1 MSNLTEVIAKKV
13 FSARSVANLDILE
26 LSRLSD
32 LSPEVIT
39 LVEDGKYRPTPEE
52 LIRLTDALNV
62 KPSDLLS

>member
-13 FSARSVANLDILE
+13 FSARSVANLDIPE

-52 LIRLTDALNV
+52 LIRLTDALSL

>member
-39 LVEDGKYRPTPEE
+39 LVEDGKYRPTPDE

>member
-52 LIRLTDALNV
+52 LIRLTDALNL

>member
-1 MSNLTEVIAKKV
+1 VSNLTEVIAKKV

-32 LSPEVIT
+32 LSPEVIR

>member
-1 MSNLTEVIAKKV
+1 MTEVIAKKV

>member
-1 MSNLTEVIAKKV
+1 MTEVIAKKV

-52 LIRLTDALNV
+52 LIRLTDALNL

>member
-1 MSNLTEVIAKKV
+1 M
-13 FSARSVANLDILE
+13 ANLDIPE

-52 LIRLTDALNV
+52 LIRLTDALSL